1 MKLYIDCTVKKIV
14 WLYLFFN
21 SIDTKVKKQEIL
33 MVKIKVRYQ
42 LLILI
47 FSMLISYRSTLFSR
61 AFTFKHFWVARK
73 PNFFD
78 PSMALGG
85 AAISFF
91 LTWNFGLKF
100 ILGHNFV
107 KKIGCMH
114 FWNHVFSKKLD
125 KMAKKWHSKLCWSL
139 VKTLF
144 FCSKHGKSRFF
155 RLRMAYWMTECYRIK
170 NFSPFCQFD

>member
-1 MKLYIDCTVKKIV
+1 MFNIGAQPNKTRSCYFLVQQDQFLTKRNLLGQKVTLVSNGY
-14 WLYLFFN
+14 YLQFPHY
-21 SIDTKVKKQEIL
+21 SLLPWTYMRLSEKMGTK
-33 MVKIKVRYQ
+33 YPH
-42 LLILI
+42 I
-47 FSMLISYRSTLFSR
+47 FD
-61 AFTFKHFWVARK
+61 TFKHFWVAHK

-107 KKIGCMH
+107 KKISCTH
-114 FWNHVFSKKLD
+114 FWNHVLSKKLD
-125 KMAKKWHSKLCWSL
+125 KMAKKWNSKLCWSL

-144 FCSKHGKSRFF
+144 FLLKTWKKLIF
-155 RLRMAYWMTECYRIK
+155 
-170 NFSPFCQFD
+170 

>member
-1 MKLYIDCTVKKIV
+1 MAAKYHH
-14 WLYLFFN
+14 
-21 SIDTKVKKQEIL
+21 
-33 MVKIKVRYQ
+33 
-42 LLILI
+42 I
-47 FSMLISYRSTLFSR
+47 FD
-61 AFTFKHFWVARK
+61 TFKHFWVARK

-78 PSMALGG
+78 PSMAIGG

-107 KKIGCMH
+107 KKIGCTH
-114 FWNHVFSKKLD
+114 FWNHVLSKKLD
-125 KMAKKWHSKLCWSL
+125 KMAKKWNSKLCWSL

-144 FCSKHGKSRFF
+144 FCSKHGKSWFF

-170 NFSPFCQFD
+170 NFSLFHQFDKNSTKFQSSLFDHFCNFFGQSMVPKNRRTNFFHKTDFQKNFQTKIPI

>member
-1 MKLYIDCTVKKIV
+1 MVNFWPDTHLQLSTSLLAWTCKRLLKKMAAK
-14 WLYLFFN
+14 YHH
-21 SIDTKVKKQEIL
+21 
-33 MVKIKVRYQ
+33 
-42 LLILI
+42 I
-47 FSMLISYRSTLFSR
+47 FD
-61 AFTFKHFWVARK
+61 TFKHFWVAHK

-107 KKIGCMH
+107 KKIGCTH
-114 FWNHVFSKKLD
+114 FWNHVLSKKLD
-125 KMAKKWHSKLCWSL
+125 KMAKKWNSKLCWSL

-144 FCSKHGKSRFF
+144 FCSKHGKSWCF
-155 RLRMAYWMTECYRIK
+155 RLRKAY
-170 NFSPFCQFD
+170 